1 MINLLANLVILYLL
15 ADMLIKPLAVWGWT
29 RLHGLIRPQA

>member
-15 ADMLIKPLAVWGWT
+15 ADMLLKPLGVWGWT
-29 RLHGLIRPQA
+29 RLRRLVRPQA